1 MPNATNANE
10 TNAVLFYH
18 ALTSLHAGSGAN
30 PGVIDLP
37 IQRERHTKWPAIPAS
52 ALKGVFRDHCRNR
65 LMQSNGQH
73 ETCKQADSDDKI
85 TNAFGRPLLAQ
96 DAEDK
101 AGCLSFT
108 DARILAFPVRSM
120 FGVFAWVSCPAV
132 LQRFARDL
140 KLAGYPPAEPW
151 NLNVNAN
158 QILVGPTCKLKDTAR
173 TSIILEDHPFT
184 PATLPPALLASLSA
198 LPLCDAATHPLL
210 GEQFAVVGDDA
221 FNQFAEHAT
230 EVQMRIALDYDTK
243 TVRKGALFSQE
254 FLPTETLLYS
264 LALLT
269 ASRPSS
275 GGAMAFLKESIGGE
289 GGCVLQI
296 GGDETTG
303 KGFCRVRLHSK

>member
-1 MPNATNANE
+1 MPNASNE
-10 TNAVLFYH
+10 KNAVLFYH

-52 ALKGVFRDHCRNR
+52 ALKGVLRDHCRNR
-65 LMQSNGQH
+65 LLQSNGHHKKH
-73 ETCKQADSDDKI
+73 EDADRDDQI
-85 TNAFGRPLLAQ
+85 INAFGRPLGQ
-96 DAEDK
+96 EAEDK

-140 KLAGYPPAEPW
+140 ALAGFPPAPVG
-151 NLNVNAN
+151 NLAVNAN
-158 QILVGPTCKLKDTAR
+158 QILVVDRTCKLKDTAG

-184 PATLPPALLASLSA
+184 PATLPPDLLASLSA
-198 LPLCDAATHPLL
+198 LPLCDAATLPLL
-210 GEQFAVVGDDA
+210 GEQFAVISDDA

-275 GGAMAFLKESIGGE
+275 GSAMAFLKESIGGE
-289 GGCVLQI
+289 EGCVLQI

-303 KGFCRVRLHSK
+303 KGFCRVHLHSN

>member
-1 MPNATNANE
+1 MPNASNE
-10 TNAVLFYH
+10 KNAVLFYH

-65 LMQSNGQH
+65 LLQSNGHHKKH
-73 ETCKQADSDDKI
+73 EDADRDDQI
-85 TNAFGRPLLAQ
+85 INAFGRPLGQ
-96 DAEDK
+96 EAEDK

-140 KLAGYPPAEPW
+140 ALAGYPPAASW
-151 NLNVNAN
+151 NLAVQPN
-158 QILVGPTCKLKDTAR
+158 QILVGPTCKLKDAAE

-184 PATLPPALLASLSA
+184 PAELPPALLAGLSA
-198 LPLCDAATHPLL
+198 LPLCDASTHPLL
-210 GEQFAVVGDDA
+210 GDQFAVIGDDA

-243 TVRKGALFSQE
+243 TVRDGALFSQE

-296 GGDETTG
+296 GGDESTG
-303 KGFCRVRLHSK
+303 KGFCRVRLHSN